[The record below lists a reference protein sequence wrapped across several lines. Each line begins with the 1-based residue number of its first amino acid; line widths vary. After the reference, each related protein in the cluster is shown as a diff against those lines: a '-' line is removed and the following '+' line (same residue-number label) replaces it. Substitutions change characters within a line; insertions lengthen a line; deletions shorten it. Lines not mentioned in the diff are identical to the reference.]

1 MPMPRSVA
9 LIAILSLI
17 STPAAALKLTNRDT
31 SEQKMTISENS
42 GSRDQ
47 VLKPSETVEGF
58 CSGGCSIKMQDG
70 EEYEFDGN
78 EIVSIEDGL
87 MFLDDPAPG
96 SAAESQKQ

>member
-1 MPMPRSVA
+1 
-9 LIAILSLI
+9 
-17 STPAAALKLTNRDT
+17 
-31 SEQKMTISENS
+31 
-42 GSRDQ
+42 
-47 VLKPSETVEGF
+47 
-58 CSGGCSIKMQDG
+58 MQDG